1 MTVESDMI
9 PISGK
14 LAGDIITLLGQ
25 WRSDSG
31 THPTLR
37 HRIDALCKTL
47 GDACQ
52 IAGEHR
58 SAFEMMASELL
69 EASGRATGRQLSTV
83 ATWANV
89 KAAVEALEHTCP
101 VLTTIPGNLL
111 TLPRAPERETAK
123 AIEAEAA
130 RALADMPGPL
140 DLNIW
145 VDGRFIETRNG
156 WVVPEMGTEIDVDSC
171 IATIRRIVWAA
182 PHTWA
187 IYAEQ
192 SRCRPGVAL

>member
-1 MTVESDMI
+1 MTAEHDLI
-9 PISGK
+9 PISRT
-14 LAGDIITLLGQ
+14 LAGDLFTLLGQ
-25 WRSDSG
+25 FRMDSS

-89 KAAVEALEHTCP
+89 KAAVEALEHTAP
-101 VLTTIPGNLL
+101 VLGNVVP
-111 TLPRAPERETAK
+111 LPRAPERETAK
-123 AIEAEAA
+123 AIEAETA